1 MSFLLFFPLFPLNPL
16 LWSLCPHT
24 PTLSQAGWASG
35 AEKDLQA
42 TQSDSHTSF
51 HMGVSIYRRGSSFF
65 FFFFLNPSPSLSFG
79 GTQHDLAC
87 FPFFPLLFLPFEC
100 AGLFGLTEI
109 LFFFLLTYRNKNP
122 YTGIIVIYCYCCCF
136 FLPIVL
142 FCIDNFT
149 DCHF

>member
-65 FFFFLNPSPSLSFG
+65 FFFFFKPI
-79 GTQHDLAC
+79 T
-87 FPFFPLLFLPFEC
+87 FPFFWWYTAWSGMFSFLSSPFFAFWMCRSVWSDRNTFFFFTDLQKQKPLHWNNCDLLLLLLFFLAYCF
-100 AGLFGLTEI
+100 I
-109 LFFFLLTYRNKNP
+109 LYW
-122 YTGIIVIYCYCCCF
+122 
-136 FLPIVL
+136 
-142 FCIDNFT
+142 
-149 DCHF
+149 